1 MGNVADGFGG
11 SASDSVTVALGINPT
26 GDTLRGTTTVR
37 ATGGTATFS
46 TLRLRRAAGY
56 TLTASTPRVG
66 VSPAAPAGFT
76 LRPSSPTQL
85 TFTRQPDTT
94 RAGSPIDPPVQVTLQ
109 DSLGNAFTDFDG
121 TMQMALGSNPTGA
134 TLSGSLDEVAADGV
148 ATFPNLRVDRQG
160 SSYTLVV
167 SAPTAPV
174 PSRTSDP
181 FTITAGVATN
191 LVFTEQPSSAQA
203 GSPIRPGIGVKVS
216 VQDDQGNTDTT
227 STAPITLKITAGSG
241 TSGAKLG
248 AGVDSVTRSA
258 VNGVATFTGLSID
271 SAGQVYTLTATS
283 PGLTTRVSTGFDID
297 PGPAAKLAVIAQPT
311 QTAAGAMIAPSV
323 RVAVLDALGN
333 VVDTPVHSVT
343 VAITSGTGNPAAQLT
358 GTVPKPT
365 VGGIAVFDDLRI
377 DKTSQGFPS
386 YTLTAT
392 SGILASAT
400 SAGFSIIPGA
410 PARLVFSTQPSTSA
424 AGATISPPVRVTVQD
439 VLGNTVIG
447 ATNPITVAIDSNPAG
462 GTLTGGSPEIPLNGI
477 ATFNNLRI
485 DRTGTGYRLGA
496 TAAGLTGATSNA
508 FDIRP
513 APAVRVA
520 FIAQP
525 PG

>member
-1 MGNVADGFGG
+1 MAIVWLRSLVRPGVVAAAVCLFTTTCILPTEPRLAAGVEISPNGHNFASLTETFQFTATPKDRDGNAVNKPISWSSDNTAIVTIDPGTGVVTAVDTGTTFVVATVDNVSSSVAVIVDQDPDHLGFAQQPTPTQAGSTIAPAVTIEVRDAMNMRVKGDTSSVTVGIGLVGIPVLGTQTAADGIATFANLSIDSAATYTLTATSGTLQQATSISFAISGGAATSLVISGVPQPLFAGQVFTITVVARDSMGNVADGFGG

-216 VQDDQGNTDTT
+216 VQDDQGNT
-227 STAPITLKITAGSG
+227 
-241 TSGAKLG
+241 
-248 AGVDSVTRSA
+248 
-258 VNGVATFTGLSID
+258 
-271 SAGQVYTLTATS
+271 
-283 PGLTTRVSTGFDID
+283 
-297 PGPAAKLAVIAQPT
+297 
-311 QTAAGAMIAPSV
+311 
-323 RVAVLDALGN
+323 
-333 VVDTPVHSVT
+333 
-343 VAITSGTGNPAAQLT
+343 
-358 GTVPKPT
+358 
-365 VGGIAVFDDLRI
+365 
-377 DKTSQGFPS
+377 
-386 YTLTAT
+386 
-392 SGILASAT
+392 
-400 SAGFSIIPGA
+400 
-410 PARLVFSTQPSTSA
+410 
-424 AGATISPPVRVTVQD
+424 
-439 VLGNTVIG
+439 
-447 ATNPITVAIDSNPAG
+447 
-462 GTLTGGSPEIPLNGI
+462 
-477 ATFNNLRI
+477 
-485 DRTGTGYRLGA
+485 
-496 TAAGLTGATSNA
+496 
-508 FDIRP
+508 
-513 APAVRVA
+513 
-520 FIAQP
+520 
-525 PG
+525 